1 MSKMQLSK
9 ETNKVFWRWYFLG
22 GAGWNYEKMQG
33 LGYYFSTLPLI
44 KKIYKKDDDLEKAAQ
59 VEMQFFNTNNTMAPI
74 VLGLDCALQEEKGI
88 ESVET
93 LASLKTG
100 MMGPLA
106 GIGDTL
112 FHVIPSTIIG
122 SLASYMALEGNPMAL
137 ILWIAFGFLRLGFM
151 RSFFKMRYRE
161 GAKVV
166 GELGNK
172 LKKITKA
179 ANVLGI
185 TVIGA
190 LIPSVVNAK
199 FAYTFTQGE
208 VSIAVQELADKI
220 MPSLAPCL
228 VVLLTYWLLG
238 RKKMNSTRVTLLL
251 VVLGILAFNL
261 MIFA

>member
-44 KKIYKKDDDLEKAAQ
+44 KKIYKKDDDLKKAAQ

-166 GELGNK
+166 DSVLMPGVLVEEGAEIYK
-172 LKKITKA
+172 AIVDEGVVIKAKK
-179 ANVLGI
+179 
-185 TVIGA
+185 
-190 LIPSVVNAK
+190 VVNKEAK
-199 FAYTFTQGE
+199 TVE
-208 VSIAVQELADKI
+208 LVSDNAK
-220 MPSLAPCL
+220 
-228 VVLLTYWLLG
+228 
-238 RKKMNSTRVTLLL
+238 
-251 VVLGILAFNL
+251 
-261 MIFA
+261 

>member
-1 MSKMQLSK
+1 M
-9 ETNKVFWRWYFLG
+9 
-22 GAGWNYEKMQG
+22 
-33 LGYYFSTLPLI
+33 
-44 KKIYKKDDDLEKAAQ
+44 
-59 VEMQFFNTNNTMAPI
+59 
-74 VLGLDCALQEEKGI
+74 DCALQEEKGI

-166 GELGNK
+166 DSVLMPGVLVEEGAEIYK
-172 LKKITKA
+172 AIVDEGVVIKAKK
-179 ANVLGI
+179 
-185 TVIGA
+185 
-190 LIPSVVNAK
+190 VVNKEAK
-199 FAYTFTQGE
+199 
-208 VSIAVQELADKI
+208 
-220 MPSLAPCL
+220 
-228 VVLLTYWLLG
+228 
-238 RKKMNSTRVTLLL
+238 NS
-251 VVLGILAFNL
+251 
-261 MIFA
+261 